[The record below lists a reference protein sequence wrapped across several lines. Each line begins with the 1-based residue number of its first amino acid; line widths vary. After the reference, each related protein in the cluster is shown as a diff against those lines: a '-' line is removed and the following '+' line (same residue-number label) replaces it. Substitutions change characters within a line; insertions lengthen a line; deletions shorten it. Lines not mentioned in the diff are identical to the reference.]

1 MNCLVEYVDDGRP
14 LFVFIPNPQCNH
26 DSNETM
32 LETFRVSEKA
42 LKMPLNIF
50 GNVNAAA
57 RLGQPSILK

>member
-1 MNCLVEYVDDGRP
+1 MDDGRP
-14 LFVFIPNPQCNH
+14 LFVFIPNPQCNNH